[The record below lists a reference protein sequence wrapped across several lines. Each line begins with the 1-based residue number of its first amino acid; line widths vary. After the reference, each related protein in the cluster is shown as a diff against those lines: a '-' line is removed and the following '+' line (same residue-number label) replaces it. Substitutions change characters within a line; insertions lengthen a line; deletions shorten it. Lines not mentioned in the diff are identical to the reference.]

1 MKTLTKNKKPNNL
14 TLTKN
19 KHLIEYMKLLP
30 KLEKKSLVGLLLSL
44 LIIFVLGFSIGITLY
59 FINGNYLFISLFSI
73 NYFFM
78 VLIYLLMNYFYNNFS
93 NKPNVNSIISLFS
106 RFLVILSALGLTIL
120 LLFLTKNLS
129 KPNIFY
135 IFISP
140 LLLTIGYIL
149 SFLFK

>member
-1 MKTLTKNKKPNNL
+1 
-14 TLTKN
+14 
-19 KHLIEYMKLLP
+19 MKLLP
-30 KLEKKSLVGLLLSL
+30 MLEKKSLVGLLLSL

-93 NKPNVNSIISLFS
+93 NKLNVNSIISIFS

>member
-1 MKTLTKNKKPNNL
+1 
-14 TLTKN
+14 
-19 KHLIEYMKLLP
+19 MKLLP

-93 NKPNVNSIISLFS
+93 NKPNVNSIISIFS

-140 LLLTIGYIL
+140 LIDDRLYTFIFI
-149 SFLFK
+149 